1 MEPKASGGLAA
12 NLVST
17 IRSFLPMGAAK
28 PALPPGAGKKP
39 VKVECLITLST
50 TPCRPATAAI
60 IGAPHSPECFACCE
74 ICTNIVRWSVLPSVC
89 VEAACQLAS
98 GTERIPNALR

>member
-1 MEPKASGGLAA
+1 VRVHISHQPPGERCSAEALLLHILLLTRQACLLQVMEPKASGGLAA

-39 VKVECLITLST
+39 VKV
-50 TPCRPATAAI
+50 
-60 IGAPHSPECFACCE
+60 G
-74 ICTNIVRWSVLPSVC
+74 
-89 VEAACQLAS
+89 CQ
-98 GTERIPNALR
+98 IY

>member
-1 MEPKASGGLAA
+1 MQVIEPKASGGLAA

-39 VKVECLITLST
+39 VKVECRSTRSLPPLSLALQRHFDPC
-50 TPCRPATAAI
+50 TPPAVTPQSPADLLRDGCR
-60 IGAPHSPECFACCE
+60 
-74 ICTNIVRWSVLPSVC
+74 
-89 VEAACQLAS
+89 
-98 GTERIPNALR
+98 

>member
-1 MEPKASGGLAA
+1 MHVLASTACTEAVLSCLSPLAHAVGLLALQVIEPKASGGLAA

-39 VKVECLITLST
+39 VKVGCQIA
-50 TPCRPATAAI
+50 R
-60 IGAPHSPECFACCE
+60 
-74 ICTNIVRWSVLPSVC
+74 VWSVALCCWPAVTAPLPS
-89 VEAACQLAS
+89 
-98 GTERIPNALR
+98 